1 MADLPPKKRQSFE
14 NIVLGCLFVGSGYPD
29 FDAVLSHIEQ
39 ELSVSESILFNGK
52 QIKVVFKPILFIAD
66 LIGKSKVL
74 KMKQCNGF
82 YGCTLCTQRGVHYAG
97 AHRYPHGES
106 FTMRSYD
113 SHLVNLSELEKGSID
128 ELKSK
133 YGRNADC
140 EVRTQGV
147 KGRSKI
153 LSVIPNQSLSSPIDP
168 MHQLFLGVT
177 KELLG
182 YFYDKMF
189 SSEKKELNKFL
200 NSVLLPKEL
209 KNSVRGLDCLS
220 NFKAKELKAFL
231 FYLSP
236 IVLPP
241 FFHGEDRSS
250 DELDLKKLV
259 FATRQL
265 FDTVELSDFCDTLL
279 NQFCRSMADKTER
292 MESINFHLLRHLAWQ
307 VKSIGPLFTTSAS
320 MFESAN
326 RLLIAPLTGT
336 VNQCQLLVRRF
347 IRAKMLAKMNI
358 QDDCLTSSI
367 KDFQENKKFDENYA
381 FLESQETKRFRD
393 KNPSSQLFC
402 CSFVN
407 HFLGSAAY
415 GRGSAADNF
424 VAVKLDNLIVG
435 EILFFYRSETTGCV
449 IRKLEILR
457 KLRLVKTDVANELPF
472 GFLVGDH
479 KEVVE
484 VPMTAI
490 IRKLFRFCFNDSVYL
505 ISILKHYEHN

>member
-1 MADLPPKKRQSFE
+1 
-14 NIVLGCLFVGSGYPD
+14 
-29 FDAVLSHIEQ
+29 
-39 ELSVSESILFNGK
+39 
-52 QIKVVFKPILFIAD
+52 
-66 LIGKSKVL
+66 
-74 KMKQCNGF
+74 
-82 YGCTLCTQRGVHYAG
+82 
-97 AHRYPHGES
+97 
-106 FTMRSYD
+106 MRSYD
-113 SHLVNLSELEKGSID
+113 SHLVHLSELEKGSID

-140 EVRTQGV
+140 ELRTQGV

-153 LSVIPNQSLSSPIDP
+153 LSVIPNQPLSSPIDP

-189 SSEKKELNKFL
+189 SSEKKEFNEFL

-209 KNSVRGLDCLS
+209 KTSVRDLDCLS

-236 IVLPP
+236 LVLPP

-265 FDTVELSDFCDTLL
+265 FDTVVLSNFGDTLL

-292 MESINFHLLRHLAWQ
+292 MESINFYLLRHLAWQ
-307 VKSIGPLFTTSAS
+307 IKSIGPLFTTSAS
-320 MFESAN
+320 MFKSAN
-326 RLLIAPLTGT
+326 RLLIAPLTGIA
-336 VNQCQLLVRRF
+336 NQCQLLVRRF
-347 IRAKMLAKMNI
+347 IRAKIMAKMNI

-367 KDFQENKKFDENYA
+367 KNFQENKKFDENYA

-402 CSFVN
+402 LSQFCKPFP
-407 HFLGSAAY
+407 GI
-415 GRGSAADNF
+415 GG
-424 VAVKLDNLIVG
+424 
-435 EILFFYRSETTGCV
+435 
-449 IRKLEILR
+449 LR
-457 KLRLVKTDVANELPF
+457 T
-472 GFLVGDH
+472 
-479 KEVVE
+479 
-484 VPMTAI
+484 
-490 IRKLFRFCFNDSVYL
+490 RFSC
-505 ISILKHYEHN
+505 